1 MHSGSV
7 GKGDK
12 WLMKHLDAYAQW
24 AQSNNSLLIVTFDE
38 GSRGSNQIPTI
49 FDGRMVMAGRYPEPI
64 NHFNVLR
71 TIEDMFDLPA
81 AGASATATPI
91 ADVWTP
97 QSVLS

>member
-1 MHSGSV
+1 
-7 GKGDK
+7 
-12 WLMKHLDAYAQW
+12 
-24 AQSNNSLLIVTFDE
+24 
-38 GSRGSNQIPTI
+38 
-49 FDGRMVMAGRYPEPI
+49 MVMAGRYPEPI